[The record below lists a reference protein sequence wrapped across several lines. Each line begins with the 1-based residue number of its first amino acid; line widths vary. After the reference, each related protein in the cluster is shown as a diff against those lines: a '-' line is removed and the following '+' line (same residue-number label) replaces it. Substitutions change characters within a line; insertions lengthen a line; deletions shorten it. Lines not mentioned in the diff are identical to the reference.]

1 MSQQTPRP
9 LLASHPVTPVQHG
22 MIFHHLQDAN
32 AGVDLEQCIGDLK
45 EELDVDRFQRAF
57 FEVSAR
63 HDVLHCQFRW
73 EGLTHPTLDVFAP
86 ESAESHFTD
95 LSGHS
100 EKDRTS
106 HFEQFLADDRTR
118 GFDLASGPLH
128 RLNIFRFGP
137 GETRIVWTYSHA
149 ILDNAVL
156 TVLREVLDLYDAL
169 GKGAQPAFKQH
180 GSYAAHLD
188 FLPVHLKR
196 QALSADEFWRKQ
208 LDGFSTPTGV
218 TPRADSETVPR
229 AQGVTERRLPV
240 STTSALRTLGAQHDL
255 SLNNFFQAAWA
266 LVLAQHATAQDIVFG
281 VTRAC
286 RRTTTP
292 EAQDAIGLF
301 INTLPLRTTVD
312 PSQDVLSFVRQL
324 RDQNRAISEFEHTP
338 LVDVQRSSRLPNGE
352 ALFSSIVVFNPRH
365 NNTQLHDD
373 GVAPHRNFD
382 WIDQTNFP
390 MTVFGYGDDGLLLRI
405 SYQKKILDDDL
416 AATLLRQMEAALSE
430 MAALADSP
438 PKNLR
443 DIRLIATEDLARI
456 VKAQGEFSELE
467 NICLHE
473 LFERQ
478 AAKTPQ
484 QIAVTHGSRS
494 LTYDE
499 LNRRSNQVARR
510 LRNAGLR
517 PSEPVGLHVPRSL
530 EMVVGLFGILKAG
543 GAYVP
548 LDPEFPRERLAMMIE
563 DSQMRLILAP
573 TAAPGTLPVNNA
585 TLILLPSVTEE
596 EENPSEASENLACVT
611 SPSDLAYVIF
621 TSGSTGRPKGVMI
634 EHRHVLGFFSGMDA
648 RIGTTPGTWLAVTSI
663 SFDIS
668 VLELFWT
675 LTRGFHVV
683 LQQDDPDAKGGPK
696 APAVEFG
703 LFYFGGE
710 ASVDPA
716 DKYRLLLEGA
726 KYADAEGFSSV
737 WTPERHFHEFGG
749 LYPNPALTGA
759 AIAAC
764 TKQIHI
770 RAGSVVA
777 PLHHPIRLA
786 EEWSVVDNISGGRV
800 GFSVASGWHP
810 NDFVIAPDKF
820 EGRRELM
827 FEHLD
832 QALDLWR
839 GGSMA
844 LKNGIGHE
852 TTVQTYPRPIQKEPP
867 IWITAGGSPQTF
879 EQAGARGANILT
891 NLLVQ
896 SEEELADRI
905 KVYREARKKAGH
917 EGPGNIT
924 LMLHT
929 FLGEN
934 EDEVRELVR
943 APLTEYLKTATAL
956 VNRTRWELTTF
967 ATGYKA
973 KADPNAAPEKLPS
986 LDDLS
991 EEERQAIYEHAFNR
1005 YFEDQGLFGT
1015 PESCVRIVER
1025 FSKIGVTEIA
1035 SLIDFGLSTDLVL
1048 GGLRHLNELRKQC
1061 QNSTTPVGRDFD
1073 LAAQIEKHGVTH
1085 FQCTP
1090 SLARMI
1096 CADAG
1101 QLAALKGVS
1110 TILLGGEALPLDLAQ
1125 TVTSGAKGRLLNM
1138 YGPTETTVWSACGVV
1153 PQNPTEITIGS
1164 ANRNTNIVVLDSEKR
1179 LVPPGVV
1186 GEIYI
1191 GGKSVA
1197 RGYIHR
1203 DELTK
1208 ERFLELQLGELSGR
1222 YYRTGDL
1229 GRFRADGAIDF
1240 LGRTDHQVKVSGYR
1254 IELGE
1259 IEAALASEPGVSE
1272 VAVVARPTTDGQ
1284 AQLVAYV
1291 VPQAVEKSATAATEG
1306 WKKTWNETYAV
1317 AETTDDR
1324 EDLDTAGWISS
1335 LTGELIPD
1343 EDMKDWVR
1351 ATVARIE
1358 GLRPKKVLEIGCG
1371 TGMLALRLAPAVERY
1386 VGVDFSPAVLER
1398 LSKKVSARG
1407 ISNMRLHCAPADKL
1421 SELGES
1427 GFDTII
1433 INSVAQYFPDADYL
1447 LSLLKNLS
1455 ELSTQGGH
1463 IFFGDIRCLE
1473 QQPAFHLAAELNRTA
1488 PDSSVRELH
1497 ERVTARAER
1506 EPELVLS
1513 PAFFASLPGL
1523 LSGISQASVELRE
1536 ETAET
1541 EMSKFRFDAILT
1553 VGSPTGGASLRELP
1567 ARTITN
1573 AADAKALLESGSDEV
1588 FLTEVPNRRVSREWK
1603 WANALA
1609 AAAAQNSSLSVAEF
1623 QATHESA
1630 EGVDPA
1636 ELLSL
1641 DPRYTVKLYYAASG
1655 APDRFSAWFV
1665 RKGANVPARLP
1676 EVQGR
1681 ASLLPDLKKL
1691 AKAGTAST
1699 TVSDLEGALREA
1711 AKKRLPAYMV
1721 PSVFVTLERM
1731 PLTPNGKL
1739 DRKRLPAPQER
1750 KRALV
1755 EYQEPGSELEKVI
1768 AGVFQEILRLDRISA
1783 TDNFFDLGANSLM
1796 MVQALGRLATALGKK
1811 PSLVD
1816 LFHYPTVGRLAKHL
1830 GSDAEANEAN
1840 HASQSRGNA
1849 RREAMLRRRQQG
1861 RTNREA

>member
-1 MSQQTPRP
+1 MSQQTPR
-9 LLASHPVTPVQHG
+9 LLLSSHPVTPVQHG
-22 MIFHHLQDAN
+22 MIFHHLQDAA

-45 EELDVDRFQRAF
+45 EDLDVDRFVRAF
-57 FEVSAR
+57 VEISAR
-63 HDVLHCQFRW
+63 HDVLHSQFRW

-86 ESAESHFTD
+86 EPPESHFTD
-95 LSGHS
+95 LSGQT
-100 EKDRTS
+100 EKDRLLN
-106 HFEQFLADDRTR
+106 FEQFLAEDRTR
-118 GFDLASGPLH
+118 GFDLSTGPLH
-128 RLNIFRFGP
+128 RLNIFRWGP
-137 GETRIVWTYSHA
+137 GETRVVWTYSHA

-156 TVLREVLDLYDAL
+156 SVLREILNLYDAI
-169 GKGAQPAFKQH
+169 GQGTQPAYKNY

-188 FLPVHLKR
+188 FLPAHLKR
-196 QALSADEFWRKQ
+196 QALAAGEFWRKQ
-208 LDGFSTPTGV
+208 LDGFSTPTGI
-218 TPRADSETVPR
+218 TPRSDSETAPR
-229 AQGVTERRLPV
+229 AQGVAELRLSV
-240 STTSALRTLGAQHDL
+240 STTSALRTLGAEQDL

-266 LVLAQHATAQDIVFG
+266 LVLSQHATAEDVVFG

-301 INTLPLRTTVD
+301 INTLPLRTAVD
-312 PSQDVLSFVRQL
+312 PNQDVLAFVRQL
-324 RDQNRAISEFEHTP
+324 RDKNRAISEFEHTP

-373 GVAPHRNFD
+373 GLAPHRNFD

-405 SYQKKILDDDL
+405 SYQKKVLDDDL
-416 AATLLRQMEAALSE
+416 AATLLRQMEAALSD
-430 MAALADSP
+430 MATLSDGQ

-443 DIRLIATEDLARI
+443 DIRLIAAEDVARI
-456 VKAQGEFSELE
+456 LRVQGEFTELE
-467 NICLHE
+467 DICLHE
-473 LFERQ
+473 LFERKVAQ
-478 AAKTPQ
+478 IPQ
-484 QIAVTHGSRS
+484 NVAVTHGSRS

-517 PSEPVGLHVPRSL
+517 PGEPVGLHVPRSL
-530 EMVVGLFGILKAG
+530 EMLVGLFAILKAG

-548 LDPEFPRERLAMMIE
+548 LDPEFPRERLGMMIE

-573 TAAPGTLPVNNA
+573 TSAFGTLPANNA
-585 TLILLPSVTEE
+585 TFIELSDVTGGTLDVDE
-596 EENPSEASENLACVT
+596 SSDNLDCVT

-683 LQQDDPDAKGGPK
+683 LQQDDPDAKGGPRT
-696 APAVEFG
+696 PAMEFG

-726 KYADAEGFSSV
+726 KYADAQGFSSV

-820 EGRRELM
+820 EDRRELM

-832 QALDLWR
+832 QALTLWR
-839 GGSMA
+839 GGSMT

-852 TTVQTYPRPIQKEPP
+852 TTVQVYPRPIQKEPP

-905 KVYREARKKAGH
+905 KVYREARRKAGH

-973 KADPNAAPEKLPS
+973 KADPTAAPEKLPS
-986 LDDLS
+986 LDELS

-1035 SLIDFGLSTDLVL
+1035 SLIDFGLNTDLVL
-1048 GGLRHLNELRKQC
+1048 DGLRHLNELRKQC
-1061 QNSTTPVGRDFD
+1061 QNSTAPVGRDFD
-1073 LAAQIEKHGVTH
+1073 LATQIEKHGVTH

-1096 CADAG
+1096 CADG
-1101 QLAALKGVS
+1101 KQLAALRGVS

-1125 TVTSGAKGRLLNM
+1125 TVTTDASGRLLNM
-1138 YGPTETTVWSACGVV
+1138 YGPTETTVWSACTEV
-1153 PQNPTEITIGS
+1153 PPNPTEITIGS
-1164 ANRNTNIVVLDSEKR
+1164 ANRNTNIVVLDSERR

-1208 ERFLELQLGELSGR
+1208 ERFLDLELGELRSR

-1259 IEAALASEPGVSE
+1259 IEAVLASDPGVGE
-1272 VAVVARPTTDGQ
+1272 VAVIARPTTDGQ

-1291 VPQAVEKSATAATEG
+1291 VPKAVEKDANTATDG

-1317 AETTDDR
+1317 AEATDEK

-1343 EDMKDWVR
+1343 GEMKRWVDS
-1351 ATVARIE
+1351 TVARI
-1358 GLRPKKVLEIGCG
+1358 GSKKPKRVLEIGCG
-1371 TGMLALRLAPAVERY
+1371 TGMLALRLAPEVERY

-1398 LSKKVSARG
+1398 LSRKVNARG
-1407 ISNMRLHCAPADKL
+1407 ISNIRLHCAPADNL

-1427 GFDTII
+1427 DFDMVV
-1433 INSVAQYFPDADYL
+1433 INSVAQYFPDVDYL
-1447 LSLLKNLS
+1447 LKVLTSVSALVVP
-1455 ELSTQGGH
+1455 GGH
-1463 IFFGDIRCLE
+1463 IFFGDIRSLE
-1473 QQPAFHLAAELNRTA
+1473 QQPAFHLAAEMHRIA
-1488 PDSSVRELH
+1488 PDSTIREFH
-1497 ERVTARAER
+1497 ERVQARAQR

-1513 PAFFASLPGL
+1513 PAFFGSLPGL
-1523 LSGISQASVELRE
+1523 VTGISQASVELRE

-1553 VGSPTGGASLRELP
+1553 VGAPLGGASLSDLP
-1567 ARTITN
+1567 ARTIASAT
-1573 AADAKALLESGSDEV
+1573 DVRALLESGSDEV
-1588 FLTEVPNRRVSREWK
+1588 FITEIPNRRVSQEWK
-1603 WANALA
+1603 WASALVDLA
-1609 AAAAQNSSLSVAEF
+1609 KQNSTASVAEF
-1623 QATHESA
+1623 QAMHKSSD
-1630 EGVDPA
+1630 GVDPA
-1636 ELLSL
+1636 ELLNI
-1641 DPRYTVKLYYAASG
+1641 DPRYEVKLHYGASG

-1665 RKGANVPARLP
+1665 RKGANVPARLL

-1681 ASLLPDLKKL
+1681 AHSLPELQKL
-1691 AKAGTAST
+1691 AKAGTT
-1699 TVSDLEGALREA
+1699 TSALSDLEGTLRDA

-1721 PSVFVTLERM
+1721 PSVFVTLEKM

-1750 KRALV
+1750 KRALA

-1783 TDNFFDLGANSLM
+1783 SDNFFDLGANSLM

-1830 GSDAEANEAN
+1830 GSDADADDANQT
-1840 HASQSRGNA
+1840 SQSRGNT

-1861 RTNREA
+1861 RTNRGV